1 MKFNVNYFVKNIQL
15 KIDVAQRIAVILFQ
29 RITNPYMQYSHDDE
43 NFSLTRFESML
54 KTNDILFFDSNEFE
68 NIIHHYLEN
77 GKVALSKR
85 AIKLGLE
92 QHPTSINLRLFQ
104 VEILV
109 IENKFPEADTLLDK
123 LHNLEPSNEEIF
135 IQKANV
141 LSKQDKHLQA
151 VDTLLI
157 AISMSSTPED
167 DADLYA
173 LVGME
178 YLFLDQYDD
187 AIVYF
192 KKCLESDTD
201 DYSALHNII
210 YCYDFLNKNNE
221 AIEYLNKF
229 LDINPYC
236 EVAWHQL
243 GRQYFTIKDFAKAN
257 AAFDFAIISDDTFV
271 GAYIE
276 KGKVLEKLKKHEEAI
291 ENYKITLALDDPT
304 SFALLR
310 IGHCYA
316 KLNQEDLAIQFFK
329 KAIDED
335 ALLDKGWIAITRF
348 YMKRL
353 NYQKALFYINKAVI
367 IDGDNVLYWKLYAT
381 VNKRLN
387 FLEEAERGYKRT
399 LELGNYELDTWLN
412 RTDVL
417 ITLGEY
423 QAAIFN
429 LLQTTE
435 FYPEN
440 AEVEYRLGGLY
451 FIVHQSE
458 EGRFHLKN
466 ATRLNIDYNFII
478 TELFPQLTDKPL
490 VKAIIS
496 NAKKASN

>member
-1 MKFNVNYFVKNIQL
+1 
-15 KIDVAQRIAVILFQ
+15 
-29 RITNPYMQYSHDDE
+29 MQYSRDDE
-43 NFSLTRFESML
+43 NLSLTRFESML

-77 GKVALSKR
+77 GKIALSKR

-109 IENKFPEADTLLDK
+109 IENKFSEANELLDR
-123 LHNLEPSNEEIF
+123 LHNLEPTNEEIF

-141 LSKQDKHLQA
+141 LSKQDEHQKA
-151 VDTLLI
+151 IDTLLI
-157 AISMSSTPED
+157 AIEMSNTPED

-178 YLFLDQYDD
+178 YLFLDKFDK
-187 AIVYF
+187 AIVFF
-192 KKCLESDTD
+192 KKCLESDPS

-210 YCYDFLNKNNE
+210 YCYDFLNLNDE
-221 AIEYLNKF
+221 AIEYLNNF
-229 LDINPYC
+229 LDSNPYC

-243 GRQYFTIKDFAKAN
+243 GRQYFEIDDFAKAN

-291 ENYKITLALDDPT
+291 ENYKITLALEDPT

-310 IGHCYA
+310 IGQCYS
-316 KLNQEDLAIQFFK
+316 KLKQDDLAVQFFK
-329 KAIDED
+329 KTIDED
-335 ALLDKGWIAITRF
+335 PLLDKGWIAITKF
-348 YMKRL
+348 YIKRL
-353 NYQKALFYINKAVI
+353 DYLNALEYIKKAVSV
-367 IDGDNVLYWKLYAT
+367 DGDNVVYWKLYAT

-387 FLEEAERGYKRT
+387 FLEEAEQAYKRT
-399 LELGNYELDTWLN
+399 IELGNYELDTWLN
-412 RTDVL
+412 RTDILVS
-417 ITLGEY
+417 LGEY

-440 AEVEYRLGGLY
+440 AEVEYRLAGLY
-451 FIVHQSE
+451 FMVHQSE

-466 ATRLNIDYNFII
+466 ATRLNIDYSFII
-478 TELFPQLTDKPL
+478 SELFPQLTDRPL
-490 VKAIIS
+490 IKAIIS
-496 NAKKASN
+496 DGKKSSN

>member
-1 MKFNVNYFVKNIQL
+1 MN
-15 KIDVAQRIAVILFQ
+15 
-29 RITNPYMQYSHDDE
+29 YSHEDE
-43 NFSLTRFESML
+43 NFPLTRFESML
-54 KTNDILFFDSNEFE
+54 KTNDILFFDSSEFE

-77 GKVALSKR
+77 GKIALSKR

-109 IENKFPEADTLLDK
+109 IENKFTEADDLLDM
-123 LHNLEPSNEEIF
+123 LHDLEPTNEEIF

-141 LSKQDKHLQA
+141 LSKQDEHAKA
-151 VDTLLI
+151 IDTLLI

-178 YLFLDQYDD
+178 YLFLDQFDN

-192 KKCLESDTD
+192 KKCLEVDTT
-201 DYSALHNII
+201 DYSALHNIV
-210 YCYDFLNKNNE
+210 YCFDFLNKNEE
-221 AIEYLNKF
+221 AIEYLNEF
-229 LDINPYC
+229 LDKNPYC

-243 GRQYFTIKDFAKAN
+243 GRQYFTIKDYAKAN
-257 AAFDFAIISDDTFV
+257 SAFDFAIISDDTFV

-276 KGKVLEKLKKHEEAI
+276 KGKVLEKLKKYDDAI

-310 IGHCYA
+310 IGFCYD
-316 KLNQEDLAIQFFK
+316 KLGKEDLAIQFLK
-329 KAIDED
+329 KTIDED
-335 ALLDKGWIAITRF
+335 PLLDRGWIAITKF

-353 NYQKALFYINKAVI
+353 NYQKALYYINKAVT
-367 IDGDNVLYWKLYAT
+367 IDGDNVVYWKLYAT

-387 FLEEAERGYKRT
+387 FLEEAERGYKRS
-399 LELGNYELDTWLN
+399 LELGNYELDTWIE
-412 RTDVL
+412 RTDIL
-417 ITLGEY
+417 TSLGEY
-423 QAAIFN
+423 EAAIYN
-429 LLQTTE
+429 LIQATE

-440 AEVEYRLGGLY
+440 AEIEYRLGGLY
-451 FIVHQSE
+451 FTIHQAE

-466 ATRLNIDYNFII
+466 AVQLNIDYSFII
-478 TELFPQLTDKPL
+478 SELFPNLENKPM

-496 NAKKASN
+496 DSKKTSN